1 MQIPIKR
8 TVERIPGGF
17 MLLPLLAGAV
27 THTFVP
33 HAAQFFGSFTGAL
46 FEGAL
51 PILAVF
57 YVCVGSAIEVRA
69 LPQVVKRGGAL
80 LGTKIALGIAAG
92 VILGHFLGNDPVR
105 AGWFAGVST
114 LAVVAAINDT
124 NGGLYMALMNQ
135 YGTAEETAAYSVMG
149 LESGPF
155 LTMVT
160 LGVAGLA
167 TFPWPT
173 LLGAVLPLLFGLVV
187 GNLDEELREFLA
199 QATPVMIPFFAF
211 ALGAALNLKQV
222 WGAGLVGIGLGLAV
236 LTVSGLALLAVDR
249 LSGGTGIAGVGAAT
263 TAGNAA
269 AVPALVAAANHKYAE
284 AAAPATV
291 LVASSVIV
299 TTILAPLLTAWWDV
313 RIRRGGRAAWLRRA
327 RGLVVIA
334 DDLAGAADC
343 AVACGDAVLLLH
355 PIAPTSG
362 AMGTP
367 VARDGE
373 AEDAR
378 VVAIDA
384 DTRCCSAEQAASV
397 VRGIVREQAGAEKL
411 LFRKVDSTL
420 RGHVAAELAAIL
432 EGRREV
438 IRGKPVAVFAPSLPA
453 QGRTV
458 VGGKL
463 LVHGVPLDESDLW
476 KREQVRPAS
485 SIAEMLAASG
495 LRSALIGL
503 ERVRSEAA
511 LLHPTAPKSG
521 ALGTP
526 MLERAMLSAAR
537 RAEVVICDAETE
549 ADLAAIASASM
560 VLGRGAVWVGSAGL
574 ARHLPV
580 AMGWSAGTAAA
591 IPEFAPGPT
600 LYMVGSMTE
609 IAREQA
615 ARLSAV
621 EAMETLRIPAEMLLA
636 RAEAWTEETRRL
648 EQAIASGQ
656 DVLVL
661 PACDESLGYEEGAE
675 LARAMGNFVAGCA
688 DRVGGLVATG
698 GETARAVLDAWG
710 VTRLRLRGEVE
721 ASVAF
726 STTER
731 WRRGLPVVT
740 KAGGFGD
747 ADTLMRCREFMRGLK
762 RAAPEASQA
771 EVLR

>member
-1 MQIPIKR
+1 M
-8 TVERIPGGF
+8 
-17 MLLPLLAGAV
+17 
-27 THTFVP
+27 
-33 HAAQFFGSFTGAL
+33 
-46 FEGAL
+46 
-51 PILAVF
+51 
-57 YVCVGSAIEVRA
+57 
-69 LPQVVKRGGAL
+69 
-80 LGTKIALGIAAG
+80 
-92 VILGHFLGNDPVR
+92 
-105 AGWFAGVST
+105 
-114 LAVVAAINDT
+114 
-124 NGGLYMALMNQ
+124 
-135 YGTAEETAAYSVMG
+135 
-149 LESGPF
+149 
-155 LTMVT
+155 
-160 LGVAGLA
+160 
-167 TFPWPT
+167 
-173 LLGAVLPLLFGLVV
+173 V

-343 AVACGDAVLLLH
+343 AVACGDAGMLLH
-355 PIAPTSG
+355 RANS
-362 AMGTP
+362 
-367 VARDGE
+367 ARWGPGGGDGE
-373 AEDAR
+373 AGDAR

-384 DTRCCSAEQAASV
+384 DTRCRSAEQAASV

-661 PACDESLGYEEGAE
+661 PACDEPLGYEEGAE

>member
-17 MLLPLLAGAV
+17 MLVPLLAGAV

-57 YVCVGSAIEVRA
+57 YVCVGAAIEVRA

-173 LLGAVLPLLFGLVV
+173 LLGAVLPLLVGLVV
-187 GNLDEELREFLA
+187 GNLDEELRKFLA

-236 LTVSGLALLAVDR
+236 LTVSGVALLVVDR
-249 LSGGTGIAGVGAAT
+249 LCGGTGLAGVGAAT

-299 TTILAPLLTAWWDV
+299 TTMLAPLLTAWWDV
-313 RIRRGGRAAWLRRA
+313 RIRKGRAA
-327 RGLVVIA
+327 RGRSVQSLMVIA

-343 AVACGDAVLLLH
+343 AVACGEAVLMLH
-355 PIAPTSG
+355 ADEVG
-362 AMGTP
+362 DGRFVAM
-367 VARDGE
+367 
-373 AEDAR
+373 
-378 VVAIDA
+378 DA
-384 DTRCCSAEQAASV
+384 DTRWRSAEEAANAMREL
-397 VRGIVREQAGAEKL
+397 VRHERGQMGGGERL

-432 EGRREV
+432 DARRAV
-438 IRGKPVAVFAPSLPA
+438 IREKTVAVFAPSLPS

-458 VGGKL
+458 IGGRV
-463 LVHGVPLDESDLW
+463 LVHGVPLEESDAW
-476 KREQVRPAS
+476 KREKTKPAS
-485 SIAEMLAASG
+485 TIMETLAVSG
-495 LRSALIGL
+495 LRSSLIAL
-503 ERVRSEAA
+503 ERVRSEPA
-511 LLHPTAPKSG
+511 
-521 ALGTP
+521 

-560 VLGRGAVWVGSAGL
+560 VLRRGAVWVGSSGL
-574 ARHLPV
+574 ARQLAV
-580 AMGWSAGTAAA
+580 AMGWSARTAAA
-591 IPEFAPGPT
+591 VPEFAAGPT

-615 ARLSAV
+615 TRLSAAEGV
-621 EAMETLRIPAEMLLA
+621 ETLRIPAAAFLA
-636 RAEAWTEETRRL
+636 GAEAGVEETRRL
-648 EQAIASGQ
+648 ERALELGQ
-656 DVLVL
+656 DVLVF
-661 PACDESLGYEEGAE
+661 PQCDELLTYEAGAE
-675 LARAMGNFVAGCA
+675 LARSLGRFVAACS
-688 DRVGGLVATG
+688 DRIGGLVATG

-710 VTRLRLRGEVE
+710 VTRLRLLGEVE
-721 ASVAF
+721 AGVAF

-731 WRRGLPVVT
+731 WRRVVPVVT

-747 ADTLMRCREFMRGLK
+747 AETLVRCGEFMRGLK
-762 RAAPEASQA
+762 RSAPEPSQA
-771 EVLR
+771 GVGR